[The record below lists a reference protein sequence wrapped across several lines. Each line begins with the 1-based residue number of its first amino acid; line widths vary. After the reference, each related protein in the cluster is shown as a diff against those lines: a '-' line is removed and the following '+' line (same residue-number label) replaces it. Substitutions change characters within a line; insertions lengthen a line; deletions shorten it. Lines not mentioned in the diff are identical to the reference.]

1 MYHFFV
7 PEGPS
12 GEREFTITGP
22 DVNHIRNVLRMK
34 PGEKVV
40 VSDGQDRDWY
50 CIIAEITKD
59 AVRLRAEAESE
70 AAELPAE
77 LVLYQGLPKGDK
89 MEWIIQKAVELGAA
103 AVVPVV
109 TARSVVRLEGKA
121 ERRRERWQRIA
132 DEAAGQCGRGILPQ
146 VAAPLTLGEAMPAL
160 SAQQAIVLY
169 EGGGRPLRELIAP
182 DCRRLSLLV
191 GPEGGFDPAEI
202 DRLQA
207 AGGRCATLGRRI
219 LRCETA
225 PVAALAAAMLLTGNL
240 E

>member
-1 MYHFFV
+1 MPRFFID
-7 PEGPS
+7 GPV
-12 GEREFTITGP
+12 TDVALITGG
-22 DVNHIRNVLRMK
+22 DAAHIRRSLRMRV
-34 PGEKVV
+34 GEPLTLC
-40 VSDGQDRDWY
+40 DGKGTDFDGV
-50 CIIAEITKD
+50 IASMEEET
-59 AVRLRAEAESE
+59 VRVRVLGRAPS
-70 AAELPAE
+70 AAEPSVE
-77 LVLYQGLPKGDK
+77 VTLYQGLPKGDK
-89 MEWIIQKAVELGAA
+89 LEWIIQKAVELGVA

-146 VAAPLTLGEAMPAL
+146 VAVPLTLDEALPEL
-160 SAQQAIVLY
+160 SAQDAIVLY
-169 EGGGRPLRELIAP
+169 EGGGRPLRALIAP
-182 DCRRLSLLV
+182 ECRRLSLLI

-202 DRLQA
+202 ARLQA
-207 AGGRCATLGRRI
+207 VGVRRATLGKRI

>member
-1 MYHFFV
+1 MPRFFID
-7 PEGPS
+7 GPVT
-12 GEREFTITGP
+12 GDALITGG
-22 DVNHIRNVLRMK
+22 DAAHIRRSLRMRV
-34 PGEKVV
+34 GEPLTLC
-40 VSDGQDRDWY
+40 DGRGTDFDGV
-50 CIIAEITKD
+50 IAAVEEN
-59 AVRLRAEAESE
+59 AVRVKVLGSAPC
-70 AAELPAE
+70 AAEPSLE
-77 LVLYQGLPKGDK
+77 VTLYQGLPKGDK
-89 MEWIIQKAVELGAA
+89 LEWIIQKAVELGAA

-132 DEAAGQCGRGILPQ
+132 DEAAGQCGRGILPR
-146 VAAPLTLGEAMPAL
+146 VAAPLTLDEALPAL
-160 SAQQAIVLY
+160 SAQEAIVLY
-169 EGGGRPLRELIAP
+169 EGGGRPLRGLIVP
-182 DCRRLSLLV
+182 DCRRLSLLI

-207 AGGRCATLGRRI
+207 AGVRCATLGRRI

>member
-1 MYHFFV
+1 MPRFFID
-7 PEGPS
+7 GPV
-12 GEREFTITGP
+12 TDVALITGG
-22 DVNHIRNVLRMK
+22 DAAHIRRSLRMRV
-34 PGEKVV
+34 GEPLTLC
-40 VSDGQDRDWY
+40 DGKGTDFDGV
-50 CIIAEITKD
+50 IASMEEET
-59 AVRLRAEAESE
+59 VRVRVLGRAPS
-70 AAELPAE
+70 AAEPSVE
-77 LVLYQGLPKGDK
+77 VTLYQGLPKGDK
-89 MEWIIQKAVELGAA
+89 LEWIIQKAVELGVA

-146 VAAPLTLGEAMPAL
+146 VAVPLTLDEALPEL
-160 SAQQAIVLY
+160 SAQDAIVLY

-182 DCRRLSLLV
+182 ECRRLSLLI

-202 DRLQA
+202 ARLQA
-207 AGGRCATLGRRI
+207 VGVRRATLGKRI